1 MKTKKKKEISTKE
14 LKRKY
19 NNWMKNFVY
28 GIQQMVNEHPSTQT
42 WIFYILLQDCLYN
55 RTTNT
60 FFSQM
65 YKRDKDFYKI
75 DTDGGLEFLTDNLED
90 YQKGHLDRKRL
101 INGMEDLITGGGRK
115 KFVGVLNQL
124 KQSYE
129 NGEY

>member
-1 MKTKKKKEISTKE
+1 MTTNKKQEISTKE

-28 GIQQMVNEHPSTQT
+28 GIQQMVNESSNTQS
-42 WIFYILLQDCLYN
+42 WIFFILLQDCLYN

-75 DTDGGLEFLTDNLED
+75 ETDDGLEFLTNNLED
-90 YQKGHLDRKRL
+90 YQIAPLDRKRL
-101 INGMEDLITGGGRK
+101 FNGMEDLITGGGRK
-115 KFVGVLNQL
+115 KFVGVLSQL

>member
-1 MKTKKKKEISTKE
+1 MTTKKKQEISTKE

-28 GIQQMVNEHPSTQT
+28 GIQQMVNESSNTQS
-42 WIFYILLQDCLYN
+42 WIFFILLQDCLYN

-65 YKRDKDFYKI
+65 YKRDEDFYKI
-75 DTDGGLEFLTDNLED
+75 DTDGVLEFLTDNLED

-115 KFVGVLNQL
+115 KFVGVLSQL

>member
-1 MKTKKKKEISTKE
+1 MTTKKKQEISTRE
-14 LKRKY
+14 LKQKY
-19 NNWMKNFVY
+19 NKWMKNFVY

-55 RTTNT
+55 TTT
-60 FFSQM
+60 SPFFSQM
-65 YKRDKDFYKI
+65 YQRDEDFYKKE
-75 DTDGGLEFLTDNLED
+75 TNGVLED
-90 YQKGHLDRKRL
+90 YQLAPLDRKRL
-101 INGMEDLITGGGRK
+101 FNGMEDLITSGGRK

>member
-1 MKTKKKKEISTKE
+1 MTTKKKQEISTRE

-42 WIFYILLQDCLYN
+42 WIFFILLQDCLYN
-55 RTTNT
+55 KTTNP
-60 FFSQM
+60 FWVEM
-65 YKRDKDFYKI
+65 YQRDEDFYKKE
-75 DTDGGLEFLTDNLED
+75 TNGVLED
-90 YQKGHLDRKRL
+90 YQLAPLDRKKL
-101 INGMEDLITGGGRK
+101 FNGMEDLITGGGRK
-115 KFVGVLNQL
+115 KFVGILSQM

>member
-1 MKTKKKKEISTKE
+1 MTTKKKSEISTKE

-19 NNWMKNFVY
+19 NSWMKNFVY
-28 GIQQMVNEHPSTQT
+28 GIQQMVNESSNTQS
-42 WIFYILLQDCLYN
+42 WIFFILLQDCLYN

-115 KFVGVLNQL
+115 KFVGILSQL

-129 NGEY
+129 KGEY

>member
-1 MKTKKKKEISTKE
+1 MTTKKKQEISTKE

-28 GIQQMVNEHPSTQT
+28 GIQQMVNESSNTQS
-42 WIFYILLQDCLYN
+42 WIFFILLQDCLYN

-65 YKRDKDFYKI
+65 YKRDEDFYKI
-75 DTDGGLEFLTDNLED
+75 DTDGVLEFLTDNLED
-90 YQKGHLDRKRL
+90 YQLAPLDRKRL
-101 INGMEDLITGGGRK
+101 FNGMEDLIKGGGRK

-124 KQSYE
+124 KHSYE
-129 NGEY
+129 HGEY